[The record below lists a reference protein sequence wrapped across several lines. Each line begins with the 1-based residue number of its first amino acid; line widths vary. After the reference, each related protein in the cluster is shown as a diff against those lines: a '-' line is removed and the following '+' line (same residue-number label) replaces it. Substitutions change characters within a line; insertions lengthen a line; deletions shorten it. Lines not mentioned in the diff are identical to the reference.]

1 MMGELRRILVVDDDV
16 TARIMMRAALNKAG
30 FETLLAANGTQ
41 ALDAFRRAPADIV
54 MLDVD
59 MPGLDGHEVCRRL
72 RAEAGELLPI
82 VMVTGMDDLASVERS
97 YESGATDF
105 ISKPIN
111 WGLIGHR
118 VRYLLRGYQTK
129 LDLHAEQA
137 RNAAIL
143 DALPDL
149 LFELD
154 IDGRYI
160 DYHSPRSELLAAPA
174 EAFLGRT
181 VSEVL
186 PPDAAQVC
194 MEALHSALRAG
205 RSSGGQF
212 LLDLKQGPCWFELS
226 VARKLA
232 PAGAKPRF
240 IVLSRDITERK
251 RAEERMARLAFI
263 DSLTGLPNRQSFL
276 DRVDREI
283 RRAAQGIGTLAVLF
297 MDLDGFKNVNDTLG
311 HAAGDQ
317 ILQAAA
323 DRLSIGLRP
332 TDLVSRS
339 GVQDA
344 DAGLARLGGDEF
356 TALLLDV
363 EGAKDVLVVADRLS
377 RLMRE
382 PFRVAGHTVTL
393 SASIGF
399 ALYPQHGTDG
409 AALLRHADAAMYEAK
424 KEGRD
429 PAAEATAH

>member
-1 MMGELRRILVVDDDV
+1 MMDERPRILVVDDDV
-16 TARIMMRAALNKAG
+16 TARIMMRAALTKAG
-30 FETLLAANGTQ
+30 FDVVLAAHGAE
-41 ALDAFRRAPADIV
+41 ALHSFRRDPADMV

-59 MPGLDGHEVCRRL
+59 MPELDGYEVCRLL
-72 RAEAGELLPI
+72 RDAAGELLPI

-118 VRYLLRGYQTK
+118 VRYLLRGQQIK
-129 LDLHAEQA
+129 LDLLAEQA

-160 DYHSPRSELLAAPA
+160 DYHSPRSELLATPA
-174 EAFLGRT
+174 ELFLGRT
-181 VSEVL
+181 VAEVL
-186 PPDAAQVC
+186 PPDAARVC
-194 MEALHSALRAG
+194 MEALQSALQLG

-212 LLDLKQGPCWFELS
+212 LLELEQGPCWFELS

-263 DSLTGLPNRQSFL
+263 DSLTGLPNRQAFL

-283 RRAAQGIGTLAVLF
+283 RRAAQGPGTLAVLF

-311 HAAGDQ
+311 HAAGDL

-323 DRLSIGLRP
+323 DRLSVGLRP

-339 GVQDA
+339 GGQDA

-363 EGAKDVLVVADRLS
+363 ERPHDVLVVADRLS

-382 PFRVAGHTVTL
+382 PFRVAGHTVVL

-409 AALLRHADAAMYEAK
+409 ATLLRHADAAMYEVK
-424 KEGRD
+424 KVGRD
-429 PAAEATAH
+429 PAAG